1 MPGII
6 SQPSSLSIP
15 HDPSELAPGSDPF
28 LITAENG
35 YLPTQLPLRRLP
47 AAFDALS
54 DILDDMPILKKNGTA
69 GLLATFKLGPLIDSG
84 ALPDLTVEIDNLVVP
99 GTGEVDMAAITAA
112 FRDYS
117 YVSLVLLLL

>member
-6 SQPSSLSIP
+6 SQPSSLAIP
-15 HDPSELAPGSDPF
+15 HDPSELPPGSDPF
-28 LITAENG
+28 LITAQNG

-47 AAFDALS
+47 AAFDTLS
-54 DILDDMPILKKNGTA
+54 DILDDMPILKEDGTP

-84 ALPDLTVEIDNLVVP
+84 ALPDLTAEIDNLVIP

-117 YVSLVLLLL
+117 

>member
-6 SQPSSLSIP
+6 TQSSTLSVP
-15 HDPSELAPGSDPF
+15 HDPSELPPGSDPF
-28 LITAENG
+28 LITAQNG

-47 AAFDALS
+47 KAFDALS
-54 DILDDMPILKKNGTA
+54 DILDDMPILKEDGTA

-84 ALPDLTVEIDNLVVP
+84 ALPDLTHEIENLVVE
-99 GTGEVDMAAITAA
+99 GGEVDMAAITAA

-117 YVSLVLLLL
+117 